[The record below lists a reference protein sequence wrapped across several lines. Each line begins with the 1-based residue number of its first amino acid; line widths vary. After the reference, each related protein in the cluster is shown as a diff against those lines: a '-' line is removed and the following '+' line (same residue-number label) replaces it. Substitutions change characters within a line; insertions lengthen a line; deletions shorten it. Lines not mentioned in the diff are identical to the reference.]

1 MKKIS
6 SVFLSLLLL
15 VGLAACN
22 VKENRNQ
29 MGGVDKSPEILK
41 EPGQQ
46 DEDKVEDTTDEDAT
60 EKQDEDA
67 TDSEADENAEDD
79 GESDSK

>member
-6 SVFLSLLLL
+6 SVFFSILLL
-15 VGLAACN
+15 VTMTACN

-41 EPGQQ
+41 EPGVQ
-46 DEDKVEDTTDEDAT
+46 DEDKVEDTTNEND
-60 EKQDEDA
+60 KQ
-67 TDSEADENAEDD
+67 
-79 GESDSK
+79 

>member
-22 VKENRNQ
+22 VKDNRNQ

-46 DEDKVEDTTDEDAT
+46 DEDTVEDTT
-60 EKQDEDA
+60 DEDA
-67 TDSEADENAEDD
+67 TDSEADENAKDD